1 MPPSDTQ
8 TVLVVDDEP
17 DVADAYA
24 AQLREKYAVRTAYG
38 GQGALDAID
47 ETIDVV
53 LLDRRMPEISGDEVL
68 RTLRSKGIE
77 TRVAMVTAV
86 DPDFDIIEMP
96 FDDYLTKPVSRSELF
111 ETVDRLLT
119 CAKYDAQFQEFYS
132 LTSKLAT
139 LQANKSQS
147 ELENSEEYVELTERR
162 EAVRERL
169 DETLSEFND
178 DAFAAMFRELNP
190 NPPLPDE
197 VID

>member
-1 MPPSDTQ
+1 MSSGDTQ

-24 AQLREKYAVRTAYG
+24 AQLRERYAIRTAYS
-38 GQGALDAID
+38 GQEALDAID
-47 ETIDVV
+47 SSIDVV
-53 LLDRRMPEISGDEVL
+53 LLDRRMPEMSGDEVL
-68 RTLRSKGIE
+68 QSLRSKGVE

-111 ETVDRLLT
+111 ETVERLLT
-119 CAKYDAQFQEFYS
+119 CAKYDSQFQEFYS

-147 ELENSEEYVELTERR
+147 KLEDSEEYIELTERR
-162 EAVRERL
+162 EDVREQL
-169 DETLSEFND
+169 DETLSQFSD

-197 VID
+197 TLG

>member
-1 MPPSDTQ
+1 MASGDTQ

-24 AQLREKYAVRTAYG
+24 AQLRDRYTVWTAYS
-38 GQGALDAID
+38 GQQALEAVD
-47 ETIDVV
+47 ETVDVV
-53 LLDRRMPEISGDEVL
+53 LLDRRMPEQSGDDVL
-68 RTLRSKGIE
+68 ESLRSKGIE

-96 FDDYLTKPVSRSELF
+96 FDDYLTKPVSRTELF
-111 ETVDRLLT
+111 DTVERLLT
-119 CAKYDAQFQEFYS
+119 CAKYDEQFQEFYS

-147 ELENSEEYVELTERR
+147 ELENSEEFAELTERR
-162 EAVRERL
+162 ENVREQL
-169 DETLSEFND
+169 DRTLSEFND

-190 NPPLPDE
+190 RPPLTDE
-197 VID
+197 LID

>member
-1 MPPSDTQ
+1 MSSGGTQ

-24 AQLREKYAVRTAYG
+24 AQLRERYAVRTAYG
-38 GQGALDAID
+38 GQEALDEID
-47 ETIDVV
+47 NTVDVV
-53 LLDRRMPEISGDEVL
+53 LLDRRMPGMSGDEVL
-68 RTLRSKGIE
+68 QSLRSAGVE

-86 DPDFDIIEMP
+86 DPDFSIIEMS

-111 ETVDRLLT
+111 ETVERLFI
-119 CAKYDAQFQEFYS
+119 CAKYDEQFQEFYS

-147 ELENSEEYVELTERR
+147 ELENSEEFVELTERR
-162 EAVRERL
+162 EAVRKAL
-169 DETLSEFND
+169 DETLSAFND

-197 VID
+197 TPG

>member
-1 MPPSDTQ
+1 MASGDTQ

-24 AQLREKYAVRTAYG
+24 AQLRDRYTVWTAYS
-38 GQGALDAID
+38 GQQALEAVD
-47 ETIDVV
+47 ETVDVV
-53 LLDRRMPEISGDEVL
+53 LLDRRMPEQSGDDVL
-68 RTLRSKGIE
+68 ESLRSKGIE

-96 FDDYLTKPVSRSELF
+96 FDDYLTKPVSRTELF
-111 ETVDRLLT
+111 DTVERLLT
-119 CAKYDAQFQEFYS
+119 CAKYDEQFQEFYS

-147 ELENSEEYVELTERR
+147 ELENSEEFAELTERR
-162 EAVRERL
+162 ENVREQL
-169 DETLSEFND
+169 DRTLSEFND

-190 NPPLPDE
+190 RPPRTDE
-197 VID
+197 LID